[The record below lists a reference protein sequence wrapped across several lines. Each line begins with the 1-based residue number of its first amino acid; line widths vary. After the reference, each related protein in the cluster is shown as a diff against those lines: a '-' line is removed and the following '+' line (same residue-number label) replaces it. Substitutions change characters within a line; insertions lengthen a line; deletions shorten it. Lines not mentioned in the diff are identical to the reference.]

1 MFGSSATKLELSSA
15 IVPNDDVR
23 CVYGQKRF
31 AVHMNVASFV
41 Q

>member
-15 IVPNDDVR
+15 IAPNDDVR
-23 CVYGQKRF
+23 CVHGQKRF

-41 Q
+41 K